1 MDWNQKG
8 CIPSGIFDVTSLAEV
23 WIEILLFLNK
33 FCQSSVTSLAEVWIE
48 ISFLVVA
55 VADAVRH
62 FPCGSVDW
70 NLYLLITARISA
82 ASLPLRKCGLKFY
95 SILIWVT
102 EWCHFPCGSVDWNRY
117 GRSCKRGWGK
127 SLPLRK
133 CGLKCQK
140 GRSTGRNTR
149 SLPLRKCG
157 LKWSS
162 IQILNSVISVTSLA
176 EVWIEI
182 D

>member
-1 MDWNQKG
+1 M
-8 CIPSGIFDVTSLAEV
+8 
-23 WIEILLFLNK
+23 
-33 FCQSSVTSLAEVWIE
+33 
-48 ISFLVVA
+48 
-55 VADAVRH
+55 
-62 FPCGSVDW
+62 
-70 NLYLLITARISA
+70 
-82 ASLPLRKCGLKFY
+82 
-95 SILIWVT
+95 
-102 EWCHFPCGSVDWNRY
+102 
-117 GRSCKRGWGK
+117 
-127 SLPLRK
+127 RK

-182 D
+182 DITIFRVFSSSPSLPLRKCGLKLSSSSMEYASSSSLPLRKCGLKFFKYLQASLFSVVTSLAEVWIEILQSGRFSYCLQSLPLRKCGLKCPAVS